1 LPIFPGRCISR
12 HAEHVLVAALE
23 KLWHIFGVYSSKR
36 TANGRYII
44 FNVFAIFVLFYL
56 TRIAKLEKKSTATSS
71 TTKIKD
77 VAHKVGDVLETT
89 LIRKHAGE
97 QPQSGIDSTLNSANF
112 AIFQGAGLETLN
124 SRGLGREWTR
134 RNEET
139 D

>member
-12 HAEHVLVAALE
+12 HTEHVLVAALE
-23 KLWHIFGVYSSKR
+23 KFWYFLGVRSLKR
-36 TANGRYII
+36 SANGRYII

-56 TRIAKLEKKSTATSS
+56 TRIAKLEKKSTATSP

-77 VAHKVGDVLETT
+77 VAQKVGDVLEST

-97 QPQSGIDSTLNSANF
+97 QPESGIDSTLNSANF

-134 RNEET
+134 RNQDT